1 MPALPFRIMGLDR
14 RDTDSNS
21 TVTTTTTTRT
31 IPRIVVRIVADLARA
46 AWKVKVA
53 MLQLE
58 RLVLTTSTRIPGLWG
73 EPVLVLQTSSLGNV
87 PKLKHATTVGLELR
101 FQQRAVG
108 LHLLWKLDSS
118 VATQFS

>member
-21 TVTTTTTTRT
+21 TVTTTSTTRT

>member
-1 MPALPFRIMGLDR
+1 MPALPFRNMGLDR

-21 TVTTTTTTRT
+21 TVTTTSTTRT

-58 RLVLTTSTRIPGLWG
+58 RLVLTTSTRIQRPGAEG
-73 EPVLVLQTSSLGNV
+73 
-87 PKLKHATTVGLELR
+87 
-101 FQQRAVG
+101 
-108 LHLLWKLDSS
+108 
-118 VATQFS
+118 

>member
-21 TVTTTTTTRT
+21 TVTTTSTTRT
-31 IPRIVVRIVADLARA
+31 IPRIVVRIVADLACA

-58 RLVLTTSTRIPGLWG
+58 RLVLTTSTRVPGLWG